1 MSYCDKWRLLGLAI
15 SLAMVLLALVIAVTL
30 GRWPRRF
37 WIAALLGPLAG
48 MASLVVSYPLVLIL
62 WNGIRPAICDRI

>member
-15 SLAMVLLALVIAVTL
+15 GLAPVFLALVIAVVL

-37 WIAALLGPLAG
+37 WIAALIGPLAG
-48 MASLVVSYPLVLIL
+48 MASLVVTYPMVLIF

>member
-1 MSYCDKWRLLGLAI
+1 MTYCDKWHLLGIAIGLAP
-15 SLAMVLLALVIAVTL
+15 VFLALVIAVVS

-37 WIAALLGPLAG
+37 WIAVLLGPLAG
-48 MASLVVSYPLVLIL
+48 MVFLVVSYPMVLIL

>member
-15 SLAMVLLALVIAVTL
+15 GLAPVFLALFIAVVI

-48 MASLVVSYPLVLIL
+48 MTSLVVSYPMVLIL

>member
-15 SLAMVLLALVIAVTL
+15 GLAPVFLALFIAFVI

-48 MASLVVSYPLVLIL
+48 MTSLVVSYPMVLIL